1 MKNFGLIFQYEI
13 KKITH
18 RKLWL
23 IAFAAILLF
32 TILLNL
38 CTIFDFSVGWSGAQ
52 VLKANK
58 NNDGLVID
66 KSAFFN
72 GIPIYYVNDSDELV
86 EEKVSQLK
94 YIQMQRQFAME
105 WSGKPIDNET
115 IREMQ
120 AFIDEY
126 DFVGEKNYSYGWSIQ
141 NYYWVYR
148 TINYMGLNPRSEN
161 MSEENIKANI
171 ESQRDST
178 NDGEQ
183 LTKEEKEYW
192 SNHTKLEY
200 PLKMAYTC
208 AYKEIID
215 KVHWINLVLLLY
227 VIVVLCDTCTLDQT
241 RRLSSIIRSTQKGT
255 RKAIVARLCAGMT
268 VTIVSAL
275 VLYGFTTIFQFGLFG
290 TDGFHTPIQQ
300 IGGYQWSSLMIS
312 AGQAVLLVCLMSI
325 ILAIMTGAI
334 TMLLSELLQNSIGAI
349 LLPCVFLLYSL
360 LFDKSIFHRNRE
372 LSQLWQYFPIQRIPE
387 ILYDGRMVSV
397 GNKMF
402 EAIPLSLTIYFS
414 LSVLALTLCAIIAF
428 LRKCDRK

>member
-38 CTIFDFSVGWSGAQ
+38 YTIFDFSVGWSGAQ

-86 EEKVSQLK
+86 EEKVSPLK

-148 TINYMGLNPRSEN
+148 TINYMGLNPR
-161 MSEENIKANI
+161 
-171 ESQRDST
+171 
-178 NDGEQ
+178 
-183 LTKEEKEYW
+183 
-192 SNHTKLEY
+192 
-200 PLKMAYTC
+200 
-208 AYKEIID
+208 
-215 KVHWINLVLLLY
+215 
-227 VIVVLCDTCTLDQT
+227 
-241 RRLSSIIRSTQKGT
+241 
-255 RKAIVARLCAGMT
+255 
-268 VTIVSAL
+268 
-275 VLYGFTTIFQFGLFG
+275 
-290 TDGFHTPIQQ
+290 
-300 IGGYQWSSLMIS
+300 
-312 AGQAVLLVCLMSI
+312 
-325 ILAIMTGAI
+325 
-334 TMLLSELLQNSIGAI
+334 
-349 LLPCVFLLYSL
+349 
-360 LFDKSIFHRNRE
+360 
-372 LSQLWQYFPIQRIPE
+372 
-387 ILYDGRMVSV
+387 
-397 GNKMF
+397 
-402 EAIPLSLTIYFS
+402 
-414 LSVLALTLCAIIAF
+414 
-428 LRKCDRK
+428 